1 MADTVY
7 HATNYYT
14 GRVQGVGFRA
24 STRQIACEFEV
35 SGYVKNLADGRV
47 MVEAEG
53 DKTEVEA
60 FFDEVADRLSVFIRK
75 VEASAREQNRQFKG
89 FHIQL

>member
-24 STRQIACEFEV
+24 SARQIACEFEV

-47 MVEAEG
+47 ILEAEG
-53 DKTEVEA
+53 DMDEVEA
-60 FFDEVADRLSVFIRK
+60 FLSEVADRLGVFIRK
-75 VEASAREQNRQFKG
+75 IETTAREQTRQFKG
-89 FHIQL
+89 FQIQL